1 MSQTRKVKRKSPKQ
15 YKAKSVTP
23 HRRAKAEISSRS
35 RLPFPQYIHPPG
47 LSMTEARPSR
57 RLHVKKQVN
66 IVGKRAQLTKNYM
79 QLPNKVASAAKRKPV
94 TRKVY
99 TQFKLPLDI
108 QRKINK
114 LINK

>member
-1 MSQTRKVKRKSPKQ
+1 MSQTRTVKRKPSKQ

-23 HRRAKAEISSRS
+23 HRRAKAEISSRL
-35 RLPFPQYIHPPG
+35 RLPFPQYIHPAG
-47 LSMTEARPSR
+47 LSMAEARPSR
-57 RLHVKKQVN
+57 KSHVKKEIN

-79 QLPNKVASAAKRKPV
+79 QLPKKVASAAKRRPV
-94 TRKVY
+94 TRNLY